1 MLDKIVKILL
11 ILVLGIYGL
20 VATKNVLIP
29 LFIAILLWFI
39 IFEITTN
46 IQKIKIRKY
55 RFPRWIA
62 YLISTVLISTV
73 CYFIISAMVH
83 NLKEINQLA
92 PKYEQNIRSMTAWVN
107 ANYSI
112 DLEVLST
119 GWIKSF
125 NIKSLAS
132 SFLNQLSVLISNS
145 FMIILY
151 IIFLIIES
159 EFFTPKLKKALP
171 NKSMLLKTI
180 VVINNIKDSMGN
192 YIVLKTGVSLITGI
206 CSYIILL
213 IIGVDLALFWALLIF
228 LLNYIPSVGS
238 LIATI
243 FPAVVA
249 LFQFAEL
256 QPFLLVLILIG
267 SLQLIVGNFI
277 EPKVFGDKL
286 NINGFV
292 VILALAIWGAMWGI
306 AGMALSVPITLIS
319 IAILDQFPQTKGI
332 AVFLKS

>member
-1 MLDKIVKILL
+1 
-11 ILVLGIYGL
+11 
-20 VATKNVLIP
+20 
-29 LFIAILLWFI
+29 
-39 IFEITTN
+39 
-46 IQKIKIRKY
+46 
-55 RFPRWIA
+55 
-62 YLISTVLISTV
+62 
-73 CYFIISAMVH
+73 
-83 NLKEINQLA
+83 
-92 PKYEQNIRSMTAWVN
+92 
-107 ANYSI
+107 
-112 DLEVLST
+112 
-119 GWIKSF
+119 
-125 NIKSLAS
+125 
-132 SFLNQLSVLISNS
+132 
-145 FMIILY
+145 
-151 IIFLIIES
+151 
-159 EFFTPKLKKALP
+159 
-171 NKSMLLKTI
+171 MLLKTI